1 MHWETNQLHSSVHEE
16 WNIDAILFSMVNPFW
31 GTAPNALLLLTS
43 ICVCVWWW
51 PMVNRSCCWLVAVT
65 LRLRMCQLFVCIGL
79 TLHAKPS
86 KPNRLLLALIHPT
99 FLCSVRMVDIFA
111 FHRSHADIWFIVDL
125 ELMWFCFGRKCFR
138 FFGGANRRRLS
149 SLYSAT
155 MQRTEQQQHYRE
167 WMAPA
172 RCILLHTSNGSH
184 SFFVFE
190 VLYWQSPIQSICVL
204 FWPWGFMCSWLLL
217 MCVCIDVVLMLST
230 KQNRWNITFG
240 IDFR

>member
-125 ELMWFCFGRKCFR
+125 ELMWFCFGRKCFSV
-138 FFGGANRRRLS
+138 FWWGQPTTTIIIIFGDDAENRTTATLPWMNGARAV
-149 SLYSAT
+149 YSIAHIE
-155 MQRTEQQQHYRE
+155 R
-167 WMAPA
+167 
-172 RCILLHTSNGSH
+172 
-184 SFFVFE
+184 
-190 VLYWQSPIQSICVL
+190 
-204 FWPWGFMCSWLLL
+204 
-217 MCVCIDVVLMLST
+217 
-230 KQNRWNITFG
+230 
-240 IDFR
+240 

>member
-65 LRLRMCQLFVCIGL
+65 LRLCMCQLFVCIGL

-125 ELMWFCFGRKCFR
+125 ELMWFCFGRKCFSV
-138 FFGGANRRRLS
+138 FWWGQPTTTIIIIFGDDAENKTTATLPWMNGARAV
-149 SLYSAT
+149 YSIA
-155 MQRTEQQQHYRE
+155 
-167 WMAPA
+167 
-172 RCILLHTSNGSH
+172 SNGSH
-184 SFFVFE
+184 SFFFCLKYYTDNHRSNLSVFCSGHGA
-190 VLYWQSPIQSICVL
+190 LCVL
-204 FWPWGFMCSWLLL
+204 GYC
-217 MCVCIDVVLMLST
+217 
-230 KQNRWNITFG
+230 
-240 IDFR
+240 